1 MTTTDRIV
9 VLHEEAPATF
19 LADACRAV
27 AEAVNSVHV
36 AGPGQEALV
45 DLYAELVGAY
55 ARLRMGRSEFEL
67 SEADRNIF
75 AHLLERIRQS
85 RAGEIEIPLAD
96 IADQLHARVD
106 QL

>member
-1 MTTTDRIV
+1 MTTTERIV
-9 VLHEEAPATF
+9 VLHEETPAAF

-45 DLYAELVGAY
+45 DVYAELVGAY
-55 ARLRMGRSEFEL
+55 ARLQMGRSEVSDTE
-67 SEADRNIF
+67 RNVMT
-75 AHLLERIRQS
+75 HLLERIRQA
-85 RAGEIEIPLAD
+85 RAGEIEMPLAD